1 MRRIEI
7 KAHPRARLEQVEDQ
21 PDGTF
26 AVWTTTPPEK
36 GLANDA
42 ITRLIAK
49 HFGVATGR
57 VTLLRGATSRNKLF
71 KIDV

>member
-7 KAHPRARLEQVEDQ
+7 KARPRARLDKVEEQ
-21 PDGTF
+21 PDGTLP
-26 AVWTTTPPEK
+26 VWTLAPPDK
-36 GLANDA
+36 GSANHA
-42 ITRLIAK
+42 IVRLIAK